1 MQTSKYGIAALKKSE
16 GCELSAYQDIVGVWT
31 IGVGHTAA
39 AGTPFPVKGMT
50 IASAE
55 ADELLSHDLRGLE
68 VDISSCVTVKLEQYQ
83 FDALVSFVFNLGIGN
98 FKKST
103 LLKKI
108 NAGKFEACPAEFLKW
123 GNAGGKPCAALLHRR
138 HAEAALFS
146 GIGVVQSDPKDA
158 RRAPDQPVASKH
170 ITMSKEGN
178 AAVLTGATSAVAALS
193 TISEQAQ
200 QASDA
205 VETITKLLHNP
216 VFALL
221 VVGAIAAAAIW
232 YWRNRRLNEEAN

>member
-1 MQTSKYGIAALKKSE
+1 MQTSKYGISFIRKFE
-16 GCELSAYQDIVGVWT
+16 GCELTAYRDRVGVWT

-50 IASAE
+50 ITSAE
-55 ADELLSHDLRGLE
+55 ADELLSYDLRRIE
-68 VDISSCVTVKLEQYQ
+68 TDILSCVTVKLEQYQ

-98 FKKST
+98 FSKST

-108 NAGKFEACPAEFLKW
+108 NAGKFESCPAEFLKW

-170 ITMSKEGN
+170 IAMSKEGN
-178 AAVLTGATSAVAALS
+178 AAVVTGATSAVAALS
-193 TISEQAQ
+193 TMSDQAR

-205 VETITKLLHNP
+205 VDTIVKVMQNP
-216 VFALL
+216 IFAML
-221 VVGAIAAAAIW
+221 VIGALAAGAIW
-232 YWRNRRLNEEAN
+232 YWRNQRLNEEAN